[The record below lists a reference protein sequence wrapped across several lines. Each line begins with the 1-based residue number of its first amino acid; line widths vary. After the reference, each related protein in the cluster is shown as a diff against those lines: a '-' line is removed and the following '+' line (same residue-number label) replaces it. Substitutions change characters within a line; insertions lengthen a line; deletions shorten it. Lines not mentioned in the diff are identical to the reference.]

1 MIETTLLG
9 GSFLTTTSGSFGGGG
24 GSLITVS
31 GSSTTE
37 GGVGSTTSGSD
48 SRGEATSSITGG
60 ENAVESASTETG
72 EGMVESSDAKDE
84 RFLARILRGEV
95 SVDTCSAIVGTL
107 ESTTLFFFT
116 TFSLA
121 TFSVTLVV
129 GFSEELFVSED
140 PA

>member
-1 MIETTLLG
+1 M
-9 GSFLTTTSGSFGGGG
+9 GSTISGSA
-24 GSLITVS
+24 
-31 GSSTTE
+31 
-37 GGVGSTTSGSD
+37 D
-48 SRGEATSSITGG
+48 SRGETTSSTTGG
-60 ENAVESASTETG
+60 ENAVDSVSTETG

-95 SVDTCSAIVGTL
+95 SVETCSAIVGTL
-107 ESTTLFFFT
+107 ESRTLFFFT

-121 TFSVTLVV
+121 TFSGTLVV